1 MTYSM
6 KVLPQVRRLGRTVE
20 DAEGLHVF
28 WTGSGIAFDFTGS
41 YLAVRVRSGFL
52 KYEYYLSLVLDGAL
66 LLRVPVMSAD
76 LAQRKDFSLT
86 IPLLHLEDTGKVH
99 SVRIVNDVQPID
111 AEPERFLIIVGL
123 ETDGEISPSPA
134 YKYMLEFVGDSI
146 SSGEGAIGAQTEEE
160 WISAWFSSVQ
170 TFPFLTA
177 QRLGAEYRIISQ
189 SGWGIS
195 RDWAGDKNNVLPR
208 IYDRTAY
215 PGFPEKRYDFSRE
228 PAGAVIINLG
238 TNDAQPRADL
248 AAVKEKGLAF
258 LKEVRTKNPGAV
270 IVWCYGMLGSGRCGS
285 TDMKETLED
294 MIAAYR
300 SESGDERVFYLQLPN
315 TEGEDLGA
323 RSHPGLPSHAKAAD
337 VLSAF
342 LQKVLP

>member
-1 MTYSM
+1 MNNKNSPS
-6 KVLPQVRRLGRTVE
+6 VNRFRLGRFFE
-20 DAEGLHVF
+20 RAEE
-28 WTGSGIAFDFTGS
+28 GSCLTIAFLGGS
-41 YLAVRVRSGFL
+41 ITQGSLATKAKNTYAARVFHW
-52 KYEYYLSLVLDGAL
+52 YEETFPDSV
-66 LLRVPVMSAD
+66 
-76 LAQRKDFSLT
+76 FSY
-86 IPLLHLEDTGKVH
+86 IN
-99 SVRIVNDVQPID
+99 R
-111 AEPERFLIIVGL
+111 GL

-146 SSGEGAIGAQTEEE
+146 TSGEGAIGAQTEEE